1 MQESIT
7 KKLKAEDQME
17 WMRKMNSIYICTKE
31 IFYDE
36 LIYR

>member
-1 MQESIT
+1 
-7 KKLKAEDQME
+7 ME